1 VTFGLMVRALLA
13 DVPKK
18 NSWGL
23 AEHAG
28 LATPRPFE
36 HLLDGAVWDTDALRD
51 QVRDYVVAGL
61 GSADAAVIADDTQ
74 AIKKGVAPQHCG
86 LTGQTENCQVMPML
100 TYATETGHAFID
112 RELYLPAVWT
122 SDPARCRAAGIP
134 ADREFATKPQLVQR
148 MLARV
153 LAANVVFGWFAADAG
168 YGRDPGLRAFCHD
181 HAITYV
187 MAVPVDLPLVDAR
200 GQALCCKD
208 ILTGRVHQWER
219 RSAGAGSKGHRL
231 YDWAMHAVT
240 VKDQPPAEG
249 YGHTLLIRR
258 SKDMRKRAGRPASHD
273 IEYFLV
279 HAPVATTMAAMIRAA
294 GLRWKIDRDGP
305 VPGSQ
310 VDSVVPARH
319 DVHAGAGV
327 PRGRPCRSGKSGEV
341 RRRRGG
347 LLRPVVP
354 PLSTAAIRALLA
366 ATVLSRVVDVG
377 AAITRALWR
386 QVHLGRALISHY
398 RRRGDPLPQDLGM

>member
-1 VTFGLMVRALLA
+1 MTVQDIAGWDADLQALTEGLGWMFNRPEPKVTFGLMVRALLA

-36 HLLDGAVWDTDALRD
+36 HLLDGAVWDADTLRD

-74 AIKKGVAPQHCG
+74 AIKKGDKSVGVAPQHCG

-100 TYATETGHAFID
+100 TYATEAGHAFID
-112 RELYLPAVWT
+112 RELYLPASWT
-122 SDPARCRAAGIP
+122 SDPDRCRTAGVP
-134 ADREFATKPQLVQR
+134 ADREFATKPQLVQQ

-181 HAITYV
+181 RAVTYV

-208 ILTGRVHQWER
+208 ILRDHVHRWER

-240 VKDQPPAEG
+240 VKEQPPAAG

-258 SKDMRKRAGRPASHD
+258 SKDMRKHKGRPASYD

-279 HAPVATTMAAMIRAA
+279 HAPVATTLAAMVRAA
-294 GLRWKIDRDGP
+294 GLRWKIEEDNKTGKDQLGMDAY
-305 VPGSQ
+305 Q
-310 VDSVVPARH
+310 VRKWVSWHRH
-319 DVHAGAGV
+319 VTM
-327 PRGRPCRSGKSGEV
+327 CM
-341 RRRRGG
+341 
-347 LLRPVVP
+347 
-354 PLSTAAIRALLA
+354 LA
-366 ATVLSRVVDVG
+366 QAFLAV
-377 AAITRALWR
+377 TRA
-386 QVHLGRALISHY
+386 GRGKEAACRESEAAC
-398 RRRGDPLPQDLGM
+398 